1 MYGRDLSRRTPTPL
15 DTAFQH
21 LMLVEGVEDGR
32 LYEMACEFA
41 GVSDKIEIRS
51 VGGKKEFTN
60 ALRLL
65 VSLGQHLR
73 TIAIIRDADD
83 DPRAAFQSACDAM
96 KNARL
101 PVPAKLGE
109 LSFEHEGRSTAVL
122 VVPPN
127 GPGCIESLC
136 WSSLSKHPMATCVEE
151 FLGCAR
157 TKDPPSNPSSLAA
170 VDKSRIHAVLAIGMN
185 ASPAVRMGLR
195 VGEASWD
202 WNHEAFEPV
211 IRFVKTVARDGDS

>member
-1 MYGRDLSRRTPTPL
+1 MYGGDLRRTPTPL
-15 DTAFQH
+15 DPAFQH
-21 LMLVEGVEDGR
+21 LMLVEGMEDGR
-32 LYEMACEFA
+32 LYEMACKFA

-51 VGGKKEFTN
+51 VGGKTEFTN

-96 KNARL
+96 KNAK
-101 PVPAKLGE
+101 PGE
-109 LSFEHEGRSTAVL
+109 LSLEHEGRSTAVL

-136 WSSLSKHPMATCVEE
+136 WSSLSKHPVATCVEE
-151 FLGCAR
+151 FIGCAR

-170 VDKSRIHAVLAIGMN
+170 IDKSRIHVVLAIGMN
-185 ASPAVRMGLR
+185 ASSVARVGLR

-202 WNHEAFEPV
+202 WSHEAFEPV
-211 IRFVKTVARDGDS
+211 IRFVKAVARDGDS